1 MRFRF
6 LYGGS
11 EEHEEPYDVGDAWT
25 DAETFGGDICSRGLS
40 IAAADLWC
48 IQRDGGA
55 RESEKNEAR
64 WRDATLTEVRSTAQ
78 CWSWRPVL

>member
-6 LYGGS
+6 LYGGP

-40 IAAADLWC
+40 M
-48 IQRDGGA
+48 QRPAYGVSNEMAERESLKRTKLDGGMQ
-55 RESEKNEAR
+55 
-64 WRDATLTEVRSTAQ
+64 L
-78 CWSWRPVL
+78 